1 MMMTIIS
8 REEWLRRYAARIKER
23 AATDDAFAMQCAE
36 AGAEAYEQGER
47 AAGNVLIWE
56 DTPMCN
62 PEEQADEELSCWTD
76 DGD

>member
-1 MMMTIIS
+1 MTIIS
-8 REEWLRRYAARIKER
+8 REEWLRRYAARIKKR
-23 AATDDAFAMQCAE
+23 AAVDDKMAMDIAE
-36 AGAEAYEQGER
+36 AGAEAYAEMEK

>member
-1 MMMTIIS
+1 MMAIIS

-23 AATDDAFAMQCAE
+23 AAVDDKMAMDIAE
-36 AGAEAYEQGER
+36 AGAEAYAEMEK
-47 AAGNVLIWE
+47 AAGNVLMWE

>member
-1 MMMTIIS
+1 MAIIS

-23 AATDDAFAMQCAE
+23 AAVDDKMAMDIAE
-36 AGAEAYEQGER
+36 AGAEAYAEMEK
-47 AAGNVLIWE
+47 AAGNVLMWE